1 MFSTRCSEEGHGSA
15 KWSPFG
21 SPTYDWLKRKT
32 LMSERHHD
40 WRKTRGS
47 DTLLVA
53 AVLLPARVD
62 GDNHFLPIKLESL
75 LMLFC

>member
-1 MFSTRCSEEGHGSA
+1 
-15 KWSPFG
+15 
-21 SPTYDWLKRKT
+21 
-32 LMSERHHD
+32 MSERHHD

-53 AVLLPARVD
+53 AVLLPARRVD